1 MEQPEPLEVLIFQ
14 FLQRLTENDARR
26 VAVYV
31 EQREDAARFVA
42 QDLFDLAEDRSN
54 AGPCC
59 KRDEIARC
67 RGLCFED
74 ETTLWGHA
82 ADCIAARQCAIRP
95 SAEDAIFNLFDGH
108 PPFPVTGSAAQGIA
122 ASHGFPI
129 DVCLQG

>member
-1 MEQPEPLEVLIFQ
+1 MGKGIESNQYPFELEQFLLFIFSFFQ

-26 VAVYV
+26 VAVHV
-31 EQREDAARFVA
+31 EQREDATRCVA

-59 KRDEIARC
+59 KRDEVARC

-74 ETTLWGHA
+74 ETTRWSHA

-95 SAEDAIFNLFDGH
+95 SAEDAIFNLFDG
-108 PPFPVTGSAAQGIA
+108 QEMI
-122 ASHGFPI
+122 
-129 DVCLQG
+129 